1 MEKKKQPVKGLL
13 DGIGDFMKLLE
24 EMEKKGLTEQVK
36 RGDLEGPFGSKVK
49 YEYRTRIGLGLR
61 PGNKGRLMTAGQKPF
76 YRASER
82 TPTKVIKPEDIK
94 EKEGLVDVTEKD
106 DSIEIV
112 IELPTVKEKDLDL
125 KIEKNALKITVK
137 MPEGKKIEKKISI
150 PKGSEA
156 EKIEKAIFKNGVLE
170 ISLKKKK
177 KKKVKKQHE

>member
-13 DGIGDFMKLLE
+13 DGIWDFMELLK

-49 YEYRTRIGLGLR
+49 YEYSARVGLGLR
-61 PGNKGRLMTAGQKPF
+61 PGSRGRFSASSQKPF
-76 YRASER
+76 YRTGR
-82 TPTKVIKPEDIK
+82 RMPTKVIKPEDIK

-112 IELPTVKEKDLDL
+112 IELPAVKEKNLGL

-137 MPEGKKIEKKISI
+137 TPEGKIEKRVSI

-156 EKIEKAIFKNGVLE
+156 EKIEKAAFKNGVLE
-170 ISLKKKK
+170 ITLKKKK
-177 KKKVKKQHE
+177 EVKSDG